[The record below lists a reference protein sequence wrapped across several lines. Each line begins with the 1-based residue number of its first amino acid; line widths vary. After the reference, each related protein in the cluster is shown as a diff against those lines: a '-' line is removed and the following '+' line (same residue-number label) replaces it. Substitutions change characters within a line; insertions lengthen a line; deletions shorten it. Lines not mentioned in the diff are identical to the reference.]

1 MLRRIIAAVVILGFV
16 GFVGAVGACNTIE
29 GIGKDITATG
39 RALNKAAQ

>member
-1 MLRRIIAAVVILGFV
+1 MLRRIIAAVLIL

-29 GIGKDITATG
+29 GIGKDITAAG